1 MGKTALQEEKRQL
14 STGDTEESQSVE
26 DLLRQETCS
35 TKPPSQ
41 SEETV
46 LQCEEEV
53 KRSVCPVVGCADVR
67 TRIPHSRV
75 PVPVCRK
82 ATGHTVVVGT
92 LVAALVILAVLA
104 AKSVTTSSPSSAA
117 RCPVSCPDSACPDGW
132 VGYRGKCYYFSEK
145 EGNWSYS
152 QSQCS
157 ALNASLAVVD
167 SKQDLI
173 FMLRFKVRTDPWIG
187 LWREPGQG
195 WKWANGLEFNSL
207 FVIRG
212 ESDCAFLSEDTVSSS
227 RCYTERNW
235 ICNQPDALQRGW
247 TQAGT

>member
-92 LVAALVILAVLA
+92 LVAALVILA
-104 AKSVTTSSPSSAA
+104 
-117 RCPVSCPDSACPDGW
+117 
-132 VGYRGKCYYFSEK
+132 EK